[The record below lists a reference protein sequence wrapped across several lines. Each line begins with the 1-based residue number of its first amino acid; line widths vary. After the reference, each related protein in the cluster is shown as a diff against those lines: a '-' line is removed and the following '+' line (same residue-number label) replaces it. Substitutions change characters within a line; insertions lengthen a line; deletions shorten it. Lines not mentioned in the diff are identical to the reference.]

1 MIREQTGG
9 KNEKICT
16 RGRERTLWRVA
27 LKKLEIIP
35 PGLSSRKSTLRDM
48 AEEVSRRQE
57 A

>member
-35 PGLSSRKSTLRDM
+35 PGLSSRKSTLRDT
-48 AEEVSRRQE
+48 AEEVSRRQ